1 MAKNRGRVASLLGLW
16 LFGSRGEEDSNWIPE
31 RGLKE
36 AMEECSNVRY
46 ICKGLELVSHMKG
59 APTGEDWKKEG
70 GCLQK
75 CHLAR
80 WDPSKGQLF
89 EEDSFKPSKLSV
101 IPSLH
106 APQVYAVFTIHCSS
120 ILKYYRECEWR
131 IPEKVIKEIF
141 QLLCWTMWKHEE
153 KVYATNQRFQ
163 KCFTQSTN
171 GKIRTSEE
179 IQDAVWQVKV

>member
-1 MAKNRGRVASLLGLW
+1 MAKNRGKIASVLGLW
-16 LFGSRGEEDSNWIPE
+16 IFGSKGEEDSNWIPE

-36 AMEECSNVRY
+36 AKEECSNVPY

-59 APTGEDWKKEG
+59 APTGEDWKKGEG
-70 GCLQK
+70 IFLQK

-89 EEDSFKPSKLSV
+89 EEDSFKLSKLSV

-106 APQVYAVFTIHCSS
+106 APQIYAIFTIHCSS

-131 IPEKVIKEIF
+131 IPEKVIKEMF
-141 QLLCWTMWKHEE
+141 QLLWWAIWKQEE
-153 KVYATNQRFQ
+153 KVCTTNQHFQ
-163 KCFTQSTN
+163 KCFT
-171 GKIRTSEE
+171 
-179 IQDAVWQVKV
+179 